1 MGLISPNPPLVL
13 RYFPEKE
20 ISRFD
25 QRPGVEINRDVFNSA
40 TGRINSHLSSGY
52 GPKIEDDARYISR
65 DSKNHGTELTFYL
78 DGGVVILGRAI
89 TIIHET
95 ESGLENLTG
104 KLGIKLKSLFP
115 KSEPKPQLGYS

>member
-25 QRPGVEINRDVFNSA
+25 QRPGVEIN
-40 TGRINSHLSSGY
+40 SHLSSGY

-65 DSKNHGTELTFYL
+65 DSKDHGTELTFYL

-104 KLGIKLKSLFP
+104 KLGLP
-115 KSEPKPQLGYS
+115 KSNPIPQEDYVVRR

>member
-40 TGRINSHLSSGY
+40 AGRINSHLSSGY

-65 DSKNHGTELTFYL
+65 DSKDHGTELTFYL

-104 KLGIKLKSLFP
+104 KLGLP
-115 KSEPKPQLGYS
+115 KSNPIPQEDYVVRR